1 MFGLPGGME
10 WVILAII
17 ALLVFGGSRLASA
30 GKNAGKAIREF
41 KEETSSL
48 KKTDS
53 PPNTTTRTSVA
64 TCSGASR
71 PVRRHKS
78 PVVTIISGMNSAVAT
93 TKPE

>member
-48 KKTDS
+48 KKSD
-53 PPNTTTRTSVA
+53 P
-64 TCSGASR
+64 
-71 PVRRHKS
+71 
-78 PVVTIISGMNSAVAT
+78 SAVEGPSTAT
-93 TKPE
+93 VPDGIVHEGEIVPDPKDKGQKA

>member
-41 KEETSSL
+41 KEETSAL
-48 KKTDS
+48 KKAD
-53 PPNTTTRTSVA
+53 PP
-64 TCSGASR
+64 
-71 PVRRHKS
+71 
-78 PVVTIISGMNSAVAT
+78 AVEAPPAQ
-93 TKPE
+93 PEPEGIVHEGEIVPEPKDKGQQA

>member
-48 KKTDS
+48 KKGDQ
-53 PPNTTTRTSVA
+53 PP
-64 TCSGASR
+64 
-71 PVRRHKS
+71 
-78 PVVTIISGMNSAVAT
+78 AVGPTPPAE
-93 TKPE
+93 PEGIVHEGEIVPDPDDDPKDKGQQA

>member
-48 KKTDS
+48 KKAD
-53 PPNTTTRTSVA
+53 PP
-64 TCSGASR
+64 
-71 PVRRHKS
+71 
-78 PVVTIISGMNSAVAT
+78 AVEAPPAQ
-93 TKPE
+93 PEPEGIVHEGEIVPDEKDKGQRA

>member
-17 ALLVFGGSRLASA
+17 ALLVFGGSRLANA

-48 KKTDS
+48 KKTDT
-53 PPNTTTRTSVA
+53 PPAVPP
-64 TCSGASR
+64 SR
-71 PVRRHKS
+71 PV
-78 PVVTIISGMNSAVAT
+78 AE
-93 TKPE
+93 PEGIVHEGEIVPEPKDKGQQA

>member
-17 ALLVFGGSRLASA
+17 ALLVFGGSRLANA

-48 KKTDS
+48 KKSDA
-53 PPNTTTRTSVA
+53 PPAVPPAPRTE
-64 TCSGASR
+64 
-71 PVRRHKS
+71 
-78 PVVTIISGMNSAVAT
+78 
-93 TKPE
+93 PEGTVHEGEIVDPEEDGKGKGQPA

>member
-17 ALLVFGGSRLASA
+17 ALLVFGGSRLANA

-48 KKTDS
+48 KKSD
-53 PPNTTTRTSVA
+53 PPAVEAPPRSTEPEEMVHEGEIVA
-64 TCSGASR
+64 EPKDKGQPA
-71 PVRRHKS
+71 
-78 PVVTIISGMNSAVAT
+78 
-93 TKPE
+93 

>member
-1 MFGLPGGME
+1 MFGLPQGME

-48 KKTDS
+48 KKAD
-53 PPNTTTRTSVA
+53 PP
-64 TCSGASR
+64 
-71 PVRRHKS
+71 
-78 PVVTIISGMNSAVAT
+78 AVEAPPAQ
-93 TKPE
+93 PEPEGIVHEGEIVPEPKDKGQQA

>member
-48 KKTDS
+48 KQTD
-53 PPNTTTRTSVA
+53 PPAVEAPRPPA
-64 TCSGASR
+64 TA
-71 PVRRHKS
+71 P
-78 PVVTIISGMNSAVAT
+78 AE
-93 TKPE
+93 PEGIVHEGEIVNEPKDKGQQA

>member
-41 KEETSSL
+41 KEETASL
-48 KKTDS
+48 KKTD
-53 PPNTTTRTSVA
+53 PP
-64 TCSGASR
+64 
-71 PVRRHKS
+71 
-78 PVVTIISGMNSAVAT
+78 AVEAPPAQ
-93 TKPE
+93 PEPEGIVHEGEIVPEPKDKGQQA

>member
-48 KKTDS
+48 KKSDA
-53 PPNTTTRTSVA
+53 PPAVPPAPRTE
-64 TCSGASR
+64 
-71 PVRRHKS
+71 PE
-78 PVVTIISGMNSAVAT
+78 GMVHEAEIVD
-93 TKPE
+93 PEKDGKGKGQPA

>member
-48 KKTDS
+48 KKAD
-53 PPNTTTRTSVA
+53 PPAVEA
-64 TCSGASR
+64 HPAQPEAEGIVHEGEIV
-71 PVRRHKS
+71 PVPKDK
-78 PVVTIISGMNSAVAT
+78 AQQA
-93 TKPE
+93 

>member
-17 ALLVFGGSRLASA
+17 ALLVFGGSRLANA

-48 KKTDS
+48 KKTDE
-53 PPNTTTRTSVA
+53 PP
-64 TCSGASR
+64 
-71 PVRRHKS
+71 
-78 PVVTIISGMNSAVAT
+78 AT
-93 TKPE
+93 TPPPVLPPAPTAEPEGVVHEGEIVPEPKDKGQQA

>member
-17 ALLVFGGSRLASA
+17 ALLVFGGTRLANA

-48 KKTDS
+48 KKSDA
-53 PPNTTTRTSVA
+53 PPQTPQVPPA
-64 TCSGASR
+64 PASE
-71 PVRRHKS
+71 PEG
-78 PVVTIISGMNSAVAT
+78 VVHEGEIVPDPKDKGQQA
-93 TKPE
+93 

>member
-10 WVILAII
+10 WVILAMI

-48 KKTDS
+48 KKAD
-53 PPNTTTRTSVA
+53 PP
-64 TCSGASR
+64 
-71 PVRRHKS
+71 
-78 PVVTIISGMNSAVAT
+78 AVEAPPAQ
-93 TKPE
+93 PEPEGIVHEGEIVPEPKDKGQQA